1 MRREVSSSRVK
12 LRKKV
17 VVDVTD
23 EISLKIEATG
33 VIEQTGNRMIEMR
46 TQPC

>member
-1 MRREVSSSRVK
+1 MRREVSSCRLK

-23 EISLKIEATG
+23 KISLKLE
-33 VIEQTGNRMIEMR
+33 VIERTGNKIIEMR